1 MTLNRRGLQFSI
13 PFAPQGYDQVDQDQ
27 FRHIIEQRLE
37 QLEQPIDLSWEVDN
51 MGTERRTLDFA
62 SGTATEVR
70 EVLSTLIYVLK
81 EKGVLG

>member
-1 MTLNRRGLQFSI
+1 MTVNRRGLQFSI

-37 QLEQPIDLSWEVDN
+37 QLEQPLDLDWEVTN

-62 SGTATEVR
+62 SGSAADTR
-70 EVLSTLIYVLK
+70 EALSTLIYILK